1 MKIQDLIVKNIGDIP
16 TVEEAPV
23 RVLGK
28 NTDYKAI
35 VNSDK
40 ETVSIVSKNYQLV
53 QHRDIW
59 KKIHEMKQLKVKDAV
74 IYRDGKVLL
83 VELAE
88 SRPKKL
94 ELLEGD
100 YMTRRIRIF
109 NSYDLTHALSVQ
121 SYGVRL
127 VCTNG
132 MIAPAFTERFR
143 GRHTYNSINIGEL
156 NKYIKVAFEVWA
168 TTNKLFK
175 KAEKT
180 IVPVKDA
187 LKYMKYL
194 PKKYQKIIIENLNK
208 KENVYVIWNE
218 STRTIA
224 HDMTKNMQTA
234 SLVRH
239 QRQAN
244 NLFKILK
251 AEDEP
256 AWGNRPLPPTEI

>member
-1 MKIQDLIVKNIGDIP
+1 M
-16 TVEEAPV
+16 
-23 RVLGK
+23 
-28 NTDYKAI
+28 
-35 VNSDK
+35 
-40 ETVSIVSKNYQLV
+40 

-59 KKIHEMKQLKVKDAV
+59 QKIQEMKQLKVKKAV
-74 IYRDGKVLL
+74 IYRNGKVLL

-88 SRPKKL
+88 VRPKKL

-132 MIAPAFTERFR
+132 MVAPAFTERFR
-143 GRHTYNSINIGEL
+143 GRHTYDSIDIGEL
-156 NKYIKVAFEVWA
+156 NKYINVAFEVWA
-168 TTNKLFK
+168 TTDQLFK
-175 KAEKT
+175 KAEKMV
-180 IVPVKDA
+180 VPVKDA

-194 PKKYQKIIIENLNK
+194 PKKYQKIIVENLGK

-218 STRTIA
+218 STRTIS
-224 HDMTKNMQTA
+224 HDMAKNMQTA

-244 NLFKILK
+244 NLFKILR

-256 AWGNRPLPPTEI
+256 DWGNDPLPPTEH

>member
-1 MKIQDLIVKNIGDIP
+1 MRSQDVIVKNIGDIP
-16 TVEEAPV
+16 TVKEAPV

-40 ETVSIVSKNYQLV
+40 ETISIVNKNYQLV
-53 QHRDIW
+53 EHRDIW
-59 KKIHEMKQLKVKDAV
+59 KKIQEMKQLKVKEAV
-74 IYRDGKVLL
+74 IYHNGKVLL

-88 SRPKKL
+88 VRPKKL

-109 NSYDLTHALSVQ
+109 NSYNLTYALSVQ

-132 MIAPAFTERFR
+132 MIAPAFTERYSA
-143 GRHTYNSINIGEL
+143 RHTSNNINIDEL
-156 NKYIKVAFEVWA
+156 NKHINVAFEVWA
-168 TTNKLFK
+168 TTGNLFK

-194 PKKYQKIIIENLNK
+194 PKKYQKIIVENLNK

-218 STRTIA
+218 STRTIT
-224 HDMTKNMQTA
+224 HDMAKNMQTA

-256 AWGNRPLPPTEI
+256 DWGNIPLPPTES